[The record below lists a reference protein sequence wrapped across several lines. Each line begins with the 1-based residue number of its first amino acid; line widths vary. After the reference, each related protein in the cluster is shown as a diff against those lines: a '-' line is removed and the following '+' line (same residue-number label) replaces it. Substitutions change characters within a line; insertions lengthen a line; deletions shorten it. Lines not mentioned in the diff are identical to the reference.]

1 MWENYYS
8 LLILII
14 ERKIW
19 IISLINNDCFKK
31 VVPTDPCNHC
41 GWLWA
46 YIDGVLQRDSKWASD
61 SKRSLKTTPASSD
74 AKEGRGLK
82 NILLHHHAEQFGLN
96 LRAVSKECQVAASFS
111 NKSSHAHC
119 NVKSEGGRGGMHV
132 FESKNTKRSFEANPL
147 LWLNISAR
155 QSVIQSHTHDL
166 CPFAGGALWR
176 GPHF

>member
-1 MWENYYS
+1 MWENDYS

-31 VVPTDPCNHC
+31 VVPTDPCNRC

-82 NILLHHHAEQFGLN
+82 NILLQHHAEQFGLN
-96 LRAVSKECQVAASFS
+96 LRAVSKECQVAASPFF
-111 NKSSHAHC
+111 K
-119 NVKSEGGRGGMHV
+119 
-132 FESKNTKRSFEANPL
+132 
-147 LWLNISAR
+147 
-155 QSVIQSHTHDL
+155 QIQSCTL
-166 CPFAGGALWR
+166 QCKKRGRQGGNACVREQKHKEEFW
-176 GPHF
+176 G